1 MESEGAFP
9 LLNVFTSPGFWT
21 ALLALLGVV
30 FGAILARFTS
40 KDELKVKKLIANNE
54 EDRQDFEALHS
65 TVGILQSEL
74 SRISNDV
81 TELRKEVSDL
91 RMSNRKLSEKYSS
104 SIAYINILRLSG
116 RELRTRL
123 DTMNIEHGQLPEP
136 PDNLVEDIKS

>member
-1 MESEGAFP
+1 M
-9 LLNVFTSPGFWT
+9 L
-21 ALLALLGVV
+21 
-30 FGAILARFTS
+30 R
-40 KDELKVKKLIANNE
+40 NE

-81 TELRKEVSDL
+81 TELRKEVGDL

-104 SIAYINILRLSG
+104 SIAYINILRLRG
-116 RELRTRL
+116 RELHARL